1 MTKEEMRAKLKEAGK
16 KGYMIYALCDEL
28 REESEA
34 KDKLIE
40 ELRRKCE
47 TYESDIEKMKCC
59 GNCEHAWQGECS
71 LSPESKNQC
80 LENKCYLLWELKK

>member
-1 MTKEEMRAKLKEAGK
+1 MRAKLKEAGK

-59 GNCEHAWQGECS
+59 QNCDNSRYTEQGTTCADDDLECDD
-71 LSPESKNQC
+71 LSHWV
-80 LENKCYLLWELKK
+80 LRR